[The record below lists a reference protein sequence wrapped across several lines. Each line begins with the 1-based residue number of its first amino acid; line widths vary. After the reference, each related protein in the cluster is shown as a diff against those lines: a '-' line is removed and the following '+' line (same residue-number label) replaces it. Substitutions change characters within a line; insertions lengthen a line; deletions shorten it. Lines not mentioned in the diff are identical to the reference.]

1 MQDLIACYAEGA
13 KTMQAEDP
21 LSPLVVVS
29 KFDPGL
35 HRPSIRYSLTSPSL
49 KISRTYCLSS
59 TLNSYERL
67 GVRIENF
74 VFADLSTS
82 TQVHP
87 CHLEET
93 KATENVPWRRGYYDQ
108 PRSWESDGPG
118 PGDVTDITRKFMA
131 QKARLP
137 PVDVAPRRTIEEK
150 MSDKARQLSQH
161 AAKKRRQLQHLKH
174 AEESSSSSTS
184 SASSDSD
191 DDE

>member
-1 MQDLIACYAEGA
+1 MMSSSLCRIWTYESKICTGLQSRKLAEAILTFFNDEVSRKCVLQDFVI
-13 KTMQAEDP
+13 
-21 LSPLVVVS
+21 LSFTCHTVDGKNPA
-29 KFDPGL
+29 P
-35 HRPSIRYSLTSPSL
+35 IRVF
-49 KISRTYCLSS
+49 
-59 TLNSYERL
+59 

-82 TQVHP
+82 TPVQP

-93 KATENVPWRRGYYDQ
+93 KAAENVPWRRGYYDQ

-131 QKARLP
+131 QKAREP

-174 AEESSSSSTS
+174 TEESSSSSTS
-184 SASSDSD
+184 SSSSDSD
-191 DDE
+191 DE

>member
-1 MQDLIACYAEGA
+1 MRTIPHQRRKALQ
-13 KTMQAEDP
+13 QA
-21 LSPLVVVS
+21 SS
-29 KFDPGL
+29 KAMADTHKKQRHGGFV
-35 HRPSIRYSLTSPSL
+35 
-49 KISRTYCLSS
+49 
-59 TLNSYERL
+59 
-67 GVRIENF
+67 VRIENF